1 MVILSELVDQPSVS
15 EEGMNEFSLD
25 SHIWDDVVPVAQD
38 DGPQPLCPI
47 LYDPDCMCVAIFPTY
62 TSDAK
67 AISLYRALMSKDKG
81 SMEVSDRALALTEL
95 LVHMNPA
102 NYTVWQSRAQVLI
115 RMASRGDA
123 YGCLQK
129 ELEFLDRFA
138 LINMKNYQVWYVWL
152 S

>member
-1 MVILSELVDQPSVS
+1 MVILSELAGQSSDS
-15 EEGMNEFSLD
+15 EDGMNEFSLE
-25 SHIWDDVVPVAQD
+25 SHIWDDVVPLAQD

-47 LYDPDCMCVAIFPTY
+47 LYDPDCMCVSTPPTH
-62 TSDAK
+62 TSDSK
-67 AISLYRALMSKDKG
+67 AMSFYRALMSKDKG